1 MGKND
6 DAARRAEIARKQAET
21 AAANKR
27 ARDAELLRLAREQL
41 AKQQEANRRAAE
53 AAKRDAERLA
63 KAQAEAARKKNK

>member
-1 MGKND
+1 MAKND